1 MTLVPFGDPPSP
13 TSPAARP
20 WTGQIPAPAP
30 ATVYRV
36 PRPAVITDDDGA
48 IVAVTGRALVSAP
61 PAKLLMAGGPPLAVT
76 SWAGPWP
83 VAERWWDP
91 DRTRRQARFQLVTED
106 GAAWLTAVR
115 DGRWLIEASY
125 D

>member
-1 MTLVPFGDPPSP
+1 MPFGDPPSP
-13 TSPAARP
+13 RSPAGRP
-20 WTGQIPAPAP
+20 WPGQIPAPAP
-30 ATVYRV
+30 VTVYPV

-48 IVAVTGRALVSAP
+48 TVAVTGRALVSAP
-61 PAKLLMAGGPPLAVT
+61 PAQLSMAEGPPLAVT

-83 VAERWWDP
+83 VTEHWWDP
-91 DRTRRQARFQLVTED
+91 GRTRRQARFQLVTED

-125 D
+125 E